1 MIMNRYIGGKIVQP
15 TVKRTSSFN
24 ISFLVLLSLF
34 FWSSLCCL
42 IFFKLRLLIT
52 PYVSLNY
59 SYWRDKSGTSRGGS
73 RGRIR
78 RPPPKIGKN
87 KIFFTR
93 NTPKVF
99 APPSARRNIFKCA
112 PPPPSPNLKSWIRP
126 CTSTIRKEELE
137 DTKGVIRI
145 HLSKKNIYIP
155 TQPPGF

>member
-1 MIMNRYIGGKIVQP
+1 MNRYIGGKIVQP

-112 PPPPSPNLKSWIRP
+112 PSPPPLTWNPGSAPVQVQFVKKSLKIP
-126 CTSTIRKEELE
+126 
-137 DTKGVIRI
+137 KG
-145 HLSKKNIYIP
+145 
-155 TQPPGF
+155 